1 MQDNVT
7 PLFRSWGVNTDGI
20 GLKGTG
26 KVVRLGNKPGRPP
39 VANDLGTVVKRLRL
53 TVPLLTQARVDRHLR
68 MLVLA
73 TLLKM
78 SLDLKELV
86 PAPRGLQIYPME
98 RSRFDSYTRLLS
110 GVNADNM

>member
-1 MQDNVT
+1 MV

-26 KVVRLGNKPGRPP
+26 KIVRVGNKPGRPP
-39 VANDLGTVVKRLRL
+39 IANDLGTVVKRLRL
-53 TVPLLTQARVDRHLR
+53 TVPLITQAKVDRHLR
-68 MLVLA
+68 MLVLG

-86 PAPRGLQIYPME
+86 PAPRGLQMYPME
-98 RSRFDSYTRLLS
+98 RPAFDNYLRLLS
-110 GVNADNM
+110 GVTADNMQ